1 RTNQNPEGEI
11 MVNVMIATVGFESE
25 PLIIG
30 IQTFNIKRMIL
41 IREANPPSEVKKV
54 ENLMASTFGSVID
67 IITKEV
73 PNWYDILGLVDL
85 VTYLIKSEHDNG
97 NTVYVNITG
106 GRKTASIG
114 ALLGVFKMVDEVKE
128 VFYVTE
134 EEHRILP
141 LPKISWALQ
150 RTKYN
155 LLKLID
161 EGVSDVDALKDELE
175 ISRVM
180 TYTHLRDLRDQALIV
195 ESPSG
200 YELTLAGK
208 LLLI

>member
-1 RTNQNPEGEI
+1 

-41 IREANPPSEVKKV
+41 IREADPPSEVKKV
-54 ENLMASTFGSVID
+54 ENLMASTFGNFID
-67 IITKEV
+67 IVVKEV
-73 PNWYDILGLVDL
+73 ENWYDILGLVDL
-85 VTYLIKSEHDNG
+85 VTYLIKSEHDKG
-97 NTVYVNITG
+97 GQVYVNITG

-114 ALLGVFKMVDEVKE
+114 ALLGVFKNVSKVKE

-134 EEHRILP
+134 EEHGILP
-141 LPKISWALQ
+141 LPKISWTLQ
-150 RTKYN
+150 KTKFS
-155 LLKLID
+155 LLKLVA
-161 EGVSDVDALKDELE
+161 EGLSDIDALKEELE
-175 ISRVM
+175 ISRTM
-180 TYTHLRDLRDQALIV
+180 TYMHLRDLKDQALIV
-195 ESPSG
+195 ETSDG

>member
-1 RTNQNPEGEI
+1 

-41 IREANPPSEVKKV
+41 IREANPPSDVRKV
-54 ENLMASTFGSVID
+54 ENLMASTFGNVID
-67 IITKEV
+67 IVTKEV
-73 PNWYDILGLVDL
+73 PNWYDIPGLVDL

-97 NTVYVNITG
+97 NTIYVNITG

-114 ALLGVFKMVDEVKE
+114 ALLGVYKTIDKVKE

-134 EEHRILP
+134 EEHGILL
-141 LPKISWALQ
+141 LPKISWTLQ

>member
-1 RTNQNPEGEI
+1 

-97 NTVYVNITG
+97 YTVYVNITG

-114 ALLGVFKMVDEVKE
+114 ALLGVYKTVDKVKE

-134 EEHRILP
+134 EEHGILP
-141 LPKISWALQ
+141 LPKISWTLQ

-161 EGVSDVDALKDELE
+161 EGVNDVDALKDELE

>member
-1 RTNQNPEGEI
+1 

-41 IREANPPSEVKKV
+41 IREADPASEVKKV
-54 ENLMASTFGSVID
+54 ENLMASTFGNVID
-67 IITKEV
+67 IVVKEV
-73 PNWYDILGLVDL
+73 ANWYDILGLVDL
-85 VTYLIKSEHDNG
+85 VTYLIKSEHDKG
-97 NTVYVNITG
+97 GQVYVNITG

-114 ALLGVFKMVDEVKE
+114 ALLGVFKNVSKVKE

-134 EEHRILP
+134 EEHGILP
-141 LPKISWALQ
+141 LPKISWTLQ

-155 LLKLID
+155 LLKLVADGLSDID
-161 EGVSDVDALKDELE
+161 MLKEELE
-175 ISRVM
+175 ISRTM
-180 TYTHLRDLRDQALIV
+180 TYMHLRDLKDQALIL
-195 ESPSG
+195 ETPSG

>member
-1 RTNQNPEGEI
+1 

-97 NTVYVNITG
+97 YTVYVNITG

-114 ALLGVFKMVDEVKE
+114 ALLGVYKTVDKVKE

-134 EEHRILP
+134 EEHGILP
-141 LPKISWALQ
+141 LPKISWTLQ

-161 EGVSDVDALKDELE
+161 EGVNDVDALKDELE

-208 LLLI
+208 LLL

>member
-1 RTNQNPEGEI
+1 

-25 PLIIG
+25 SLIIG

-41 IREANPPSEVKKV
+41 IREADPPSEVRKV
-54 ENLMASTFGSVID
+54 ENLMAATFGNVID
-67 IITKEV
+67 IVTKEI
-73 PNWYDILGLVDL
+73 PNSYDIVGLVDL
-85 VTYLIKSEHDNG
+85 VTYLIRSEHDKDNAI
-97 NTVYVNITG
+97 YVNITG

-114 ALLGVFKMVDEVKE
+114 ALLGVFKDADKVKE

-134 EEHRILP
+134 EEHGILP
-141 LPKISWALQ
+141 LPKISWTLQ

-155 LLKLID
+155 LLTLID
-161 EGVSDVDALKDELE
+161 EGTSDVDTLKDELE

-180 TYTHLRDLRDQALIV
+180 TYAHLRDLKDQGLIV
-195 ESPSG
+195 ESPNG

-208 LLLI
+208 LLLT

>member
-1 RTNQNPEGEI
+1 

-97 NTVYVNITG
+97 YTVYVNITG

-114 ALLGVFKMVDEVKE
+114 ALLGVYK
-128 VFYVTE
+128 T
-134 EEHRILP
+134 
-141 LPKISWALQ
+141 
-150 RTKYN
+150 
-155 LLKLID
+155 ID
-161 EGVSDVDALKDELE
+161 KV
-175 ISRVM
+175 
-180 TYTHLRDLRDQALIV
+180 
-195 ESPSG
+195 
-200 YELTLAGK
+200 
-208 LLLI
+208 

>member
-1 RTNQNPEGEI
+1 

-41 IREANPPSEVKKV
+41 IRETAPPPEVKKV
-54 ENLMASTFGSVID
+54 ENLMTSTFGNVID
-67 IITKEV
+67 IDIKEV
-73 PNWYDILGLVDL
+73 DNWYDILSLVDL
-85 VTYLIKSEHDNG
+85 VTYLIKSEHDKN
-97 NTVYVNITG
+97 NQIFVNITG

-114 ALLGVFKMVDEVKE
+114 ALLGVFKNVNKVKE

-134 EEHRILP
+134 EEHGILP
-141 LPKISWALQ
+141 LPKISWTLQ

-155 LLKLID
+155 LLKLIS
-161 EGVSDVDALKDELE
+161 EGMSDIEALKEELE
-175 ISRVM
+175 ISRTM
-180 TYTHLRDLRDQALIV
+180 TYTHLRDLKDQALIV
-195 ESPSG
+195 ETPSG

-208 LLLI
+208 LLLV

>member
-1 RTNQNPEGEI
+1 

-41 IREANPPSEVKKV
+41 IREADPASEVKKV
-54 ENLMASTFGSVID
+54 ENLMASTFGNVID
-67 IITKEV
+67 IVVKEV
-73 PNWYDILGLVDL
+73 ANWYDILGLVDL
-85 VTYLIKSEHDNG
+85 VTYLIKSEHDKG
-97 NTVYVNITG
+97 GQVYVNITG

-114 ALLGVFKMVDEVKE
+114 ALLGVFKNVSKVKE

-134 EEHRILP
+134 EEHGILP
-141 LPKISWALQ
+141 LPKISWSLQ

-155 LLKLID
+155 LLKLVADGLSDID
-161 EGVSDVDALKDELE
+161 TLKEELE
-175 ISRVM
+175 ISRTM
-180 TYTHLRDLRDQALIV
+180 TYMHLRDLKDQALIV
-195 ESPSG
+195 ETPNG
-200 YELTLAGK
+200 YDLTLAGR